1 MIKQYLASLR
11 NEQTLSDIMNRPCLL
26 IFGHGYTANAFVDY
40 LKNTNWE
47 IFGTTRSSQNANLLI
62 KKGVKPLTWS
72 DDPKIRS
79 VIDRSDYILHSIPPT
94 ELGDP
99 VFKRFSEAITSRST
113 NLSWFGYLST
123 TSVYGNHDGR
133 WVDENIPVN
142 PSSNRGLL
150 RVEAENNWSNIND
163 LPLHIFRL
171 AGIYGPNRSPLDKVR
186 SGKAQLISKPGQFFS
201 RIHVEDI
208 ARVLKASIEMPNRG
222 AVYNVCDDMPAAPDE
237 VLDYAAKLINYPDL
251 PRVAFEKAELS
262 PMAKSFYSD
271 NKRVKN
277 NRIKSELK
285 ITLKYPNFETGLNAL
300 AEK

>member
-1 MIKQYLASLR
+1 MIK
-11 NEQTLSDIMNRPCLL
+11 RPCLL
-26 IFGHGYTANAFVDY
+26 IFGHGYTANTFVDY
-40 LKNTNWE
+40 IRNIDWE
-47 IFGTTRSSQNANLLI
+47 IFGTTRNPQTADLLI
-62 KKGVKPLTWS
+62 KKGVKPLMWS
-72 DDPKIRS
+72 DGSKIKS
-79 VIDRSDYILHSIPPT
+79 VINQSDYILHSIPPT
-94 ELGDP
+94 ENGDP
-99 VFKRFSEAITSRST
+99 VYKRFSKAIISRST

-123 TSVYGNHDGR
+123 TSVYGNHDGK

-150 RVEAENNWSNIND
+150 RVKAENHWSGIKD

-171 AGIYGPNRSPLDKVR
+171 AGIYGPKRSPLDKIR
-186 SGKAQLISKPGQFFS
+186 SGKAKLISKPGQFFS

-208 ARVLKASIEMPNRG
+208 ARVLKASIEMPNHG
-222 AVYNVCDDMPAAPDE
+222 SVYNVCDDMPAAPDK

-251 PRVAFEKAELS
+251 PKVAFEEAELS
-262 PMAKSFYSD
+262 PMAKSFYSE

-277 NRIKSELK
+277 ERIKSELK

>member
-1 MIKQYLASLR
+1 MIK
-11 NEQTLSDIMNRPCLL
+11 RPCLL

-40 LKNTNWE
+40 IRNIDWE
-47 IFGTTRSSQNANLLI
+47 IFGTTRNPQTADLLI
-62 KKGVKPLTWS
+62 KKGVKPLMWS
-72 DDPKIRS
+72 DGSKIKS
-79 VIDRSDYILHSIPPT
+79 VINRSDYILHSIPPA
-94 ELGDP
+94 EIGDP
-99 VFKRFSEAITSRST
+99 VYKRFSKAIISRSP

-123 TSVYGNHDGR
+123 TSVYGNHDGK

-150 RVEAENNWSNIND
+150 RVKAENNWSCIKN

-171 AGIYGPNRSPLDKVR
+171 AGIYGPNRSPLDKIR

-208 ARVLKASIEMPNRG
+208 VRILKASIEMPNHG
-222 AVYNVCDDMPAAPDE
+222 SVYNVCDDMPAAPDE

-251 PRVAFEKAELS
+251 PKVAFEEAELS

-277 NRIKSELK
+277 ERIKSELK

-300 AEK
+300 AGK

>member
-1 MIKQYLASLR
+1 MIK
-11 NEQTLSDIMNRPCLL
+11 RPCLL
-26 IFGHGYTANAFVDY
+26 IFGHGYTANTFVDY
-40 LKNTNWE
+40 IRNIDWE
-47 IFGTTRSSQNANLLI
+47 IFGTTRNPQTADFLI
-62 KKGVKPLTWS
+62 KKGVKPLMWS
-72 DDPKIRS
+72 DGSKIKS
-79 VIDRSDYILHSIPPT
+79 VINQSDYILHSIPPT
-94 ELGDP
+94 ENGDP
-99 VFKRFSEAITSRST
+99 VYKRFSKAIISRST

-123 TSVYGNHDGR
+123 TSVYGNHDGK

-150 RVEAENNWSNIND
+150 RVKAENHWSGIKD

-171 AGIYGPNRSPLDKVR
+171 AGIYGPKRSPLDKIR
-186 SGKAQLISKPGQFFS
+186 SGKAKLISKPGQFFS

-208 ARVLKASIEMPNRG
+208 ARVLKASIEMPNHG
-222 AVYNVCDDMPAAPDE
+222 SVYNVCDDMPAAPDK

-251 PRVAFEKAELS
+251 PKVAFEEAELS

-277 NRIKSELK
+277 ERIKSELK

>member
-1 MIKQYLASLR
+1 M
-11 NEQTLSDIMNRPCLL
+11 MNRPCLL
-26 IFGHGYTANAFVDY
+26 IFGHGYTANAFADY
-40 LKNTNWE
+40 VRSIDWE
-47 IFGTTRSSQNANLLI
+47 IFGTTRNPQTADLLI
-62 KKGVKPLTWS
+62 KKGVKPLMWS
-72 DDPKIRS
+72 DETKIKS
-79 VIDRSDYILHSIPPT
+79 VINRSDYILHSIPPT
-94 ELGDP
+94 EIGDP
-99 VFKRFSEAITSRST
+99 VHKRFAETITSRST

-123 TSVYGNHDGR
+123 TSVYGNHNGK

-150 RVEAENNWSNIND
+150 RVKAENNWSSIKD

-171 AGIYGPNRSPLDKVR
+171 AGIYGPNRSPLDKIR

-208 ARVLKASIEMPNRG
+208 ARVLKASIEMPNHG
-222 AVYNVCDDMPAAPDE
+222 SIYNVCDDMPAAPDE

-251 PRVAFEKAELS
+251 PKVAFEEADLS
-262 PMAKSFYSD
+262 PMAKSFYSE

-277 NRIKSELK
+277 DRIKSELK

>member
-1 MIKQYLASLR
+1 MIK
-11 NEQTLSDIMNRPCLL
+11 RPCLL

-40 LKNTNWE
+40 LRKIDWE
-47 IFGTTRSSQNANLLI
+47 IFGTTRNPQTADLLI
-62 KKGVKPLTWS
+62 KKGVKPLMWS
-72 DDPKIRS
+72 DGSKIKS
-79 VIDRSDYILHSIPPT
+79 VINQSDYILHSIPPT
-94 ELGDP
+94 ENGDP
-99 VFKRFSEAITSRST
+99 VYKRFSKAIISRST

-123 TSVYGNHDGR
+123 TSVYGNHDGK

-150 RVEAENNWSNIND
+150 RVKAENHWSGIKD

-171 AGIYGPNRSPLDKVR
+171 AGIYGPNRSPLDKIR

-208 ARVLKASIEMPNRG
+208 ARVLKASIEMPNHG
-222 AVYNVCDDMPAAPDE
+222 SVYNVCDDMPAAPDE
-237 VLDYAAKLINYPDL
+237 VLDFAAKLINYPDL
-251 PRVAFEKAELS
+251 PKVAFEEAELS

-277 NRIKSELK
+277 ERIKSELK

-300 AEK
+300 AGK